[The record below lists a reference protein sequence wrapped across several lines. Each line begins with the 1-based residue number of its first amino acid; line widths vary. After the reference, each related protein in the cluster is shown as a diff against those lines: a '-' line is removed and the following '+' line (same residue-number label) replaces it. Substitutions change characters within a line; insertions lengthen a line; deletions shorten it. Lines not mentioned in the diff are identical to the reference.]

1 MDRFDQMS
9 VLVSVV
15 DEGSFSAAGRA
26 LGMPLATVSRKVADL
41 EAHLGARLLS
51 RTTRQLA
58 LTEAG
63 RSYVAACRQILER
76 VEEAERVA
84 AGEYSVPRGELVISA
99 PIVFGRLHVL
109 PVVTAF
115 LAAYPEIRIRL
126 ALSDRVVDLVDDHVD
141 IALRIGALVDSR
153 LVARMVGMIRPVV
166 CASPA
171 YLERRG
177 RPASPEDLDD
187 HAVVAF
193 EGALSSTVWTFG
205 EPPRESRVAVKP
217 RLVVNTA
224 EAAIDAAIAG
234 VGITRVLSYQVEA
247 ALRSGALE
255 RVLDAFEPAA
265 WPVSL
270 VHAGQGQAP
279 RKLSAFVDFAGPRLK
294 ARLGKAAVE
303 GKPDDAA

>member
-9 VLVSVV
+9 VLVAVV
-15 DEGSFSAAGRA
+15 DAGSFSAAGRA
-26 LGMPLATVSRKVADL
+26 LDMPLATVSRKVADL
-41 EAHLGARLLS
+41 ETHLGTRLLS

-84 AGEYSVPRGELVISA
+84 AGEYVVPRGELVISA

-109 PVVTAF
+109 PVVTEF

-126 ALSDRVVDLVDDHVD
+126 ALSDRLVDLVDDHVD
-141 IALRIGALVDSR
+141 IAIRIGDLGDSR
-153 LVARMVGMIRPVV
+153 LVARGVGMIRLVL
-166 CASPA
+166 CASPG
-171 YLERRG
+171 YIGLHG
-177 RPASPEDLDD
+177 RPERPDDLAG
-187 HAVVAF
+187 HSIVAF
-193 EGALSSTVWTFG
+193 EGAFSSTLWLFG
-205 EPPRESRVAVKP
+205 EPPNQSRVSVAP
-217 RLVVNTA
+217 RLIVNTA

-247 ALRSGALE
+247 ALCSGALE
-255 RVLDAFEPAA
+255 RVLDAFVPAA

-270 VHAGQGQAP
+270 VHAGQGLAP
-279 RKLSAFVDFAGPRLK
+279 RKLGAFMDFAAPRLK
-294 ARLGKAAVE
+294 TRLREVAMNGQPV
-303 GKPDDAA
+303 DAA

>member
-9 VLVSVV
+9 VLVAVV
-15 DEGSFSAAGRA
+15 DGGSFSAAGRA

-41 EAHLGARLLS
+41 EANLGTRLLS

-63 RSYVAACRQILER
+63 RTYVAACRQILER

-84 AGEYSVPRGELVISA
+84 AGEYAVPRGELVISA

-109 PVVTAF
+109 PVVSAF

-141 IALRIGALVDSR
+141 IALRIGALGDSR
-153 LVARMVGMIRPVV
+153 LVARTVGIIRPVL

-171 YLERRG
+171 YLGRSG
-177 RPASPEDLDD
+177 RPADPDDLAG

-193 EGALSSTVWTFG
+193 EGALSSTAWSFG
-205 EPPRESRVAVKP
+205 EPPNQRRVTVAP

-255 RVLDAFEPAA
+255 CVLEAFAPAA

-270 VHAGQGQAP
+270 VHAGQGLAP
-279 RKLSAFVDFAGPRLK
+279 RKLGAFMDFAAPRLK
-294 ARLGKAAVE
+294 ARLVEAARA
-303 GKPDDAA
+303 GKPIDQT